1 MQFSKG
7 CYCSQ
12 GWQLNIHIYRHL
24 PFVCTTFSC
33 CSSTFKT
40 KRKKTEEIS
49 IHPMLQKEKN
59 ERSYVWQE
67 FPRASSSC
75 RRTTLKSTAIFVLV
89 LWGVRPLDWRLNGA
103 SFVVSQ
109 DIWWN
114 GWWWCYL
121 RFRLYILNG
130 ISFLLP
136 SEGAFFPVL
145 GGQRWGGVWL
155 GRSWESAGW

>member
-7 CYCSQ
+7 SYCSQ

-33 CSSTFKT
+33 CSSTFKI
-40 KRKKTEEIS
+40 KRKKREEIS

-59 ERSYVWQE
+59 ERSYVWEE

-75 RRTTLKSTAIFVLV
+75 RRATLKSTAIFVLV

-103 SFVVSQ
+103 SFALSQ
-109 DIWWN
+109 DMVKWMVM
-114 GWWWCYL
+114 L
-121 RFRLYILNG
+121 SE
-130 ISFLLP
+130 ISFAHPQWHIISSPVRGALFSQSLRD
-136 SEGAFFPVL
+136 SGVEGC
-145 GGQRWGGVWL
+145 G
-155 GRSWESAGW
+155 

>member
-12 GWQLNIHIYRHL
+12 GWQLKIHIYRHL

-33 CSSTFKT
+33 CSSTFKIE
-40 KRKKTEEIS
+40 RKNREEIS
-49 IHPMLQKEKN
+49 IHSMLHKEKN
-59 ERSYVWQE
+59 ERSYVWEE

-75 RRTTLKSTAIFVLV
+75 RRATLKSTAIFVLV

-103 SFVVSQ
+103 S
-109 DIWWN
+109 
-114 GWWWCYL
+114 L
-121 RFRLYILNG
+121 
-130 ISFLLP
+130 LLP
-136 SEGAFFPVL
+136 SPRTWWNWMVIVCTSSMAYHFFSRQKGAFFPVL